1 MWRCACE
8 TSRQIVHAWW
18 NQRTSLW
25 ARGGAITRVEHGD
38 CSARY
43 WSARVSPA
51 CVCAKDLTPGASAV
65 GLPASPPPAGDH
77 LRSRY
82 AISNGSPI

>member
-1 MWRCACE
+1 MALRLRNLTANCARLAESAHFALGTWRD
-8 TSRQIVHAWW
+8 
-18 NQRTSLW
+18 
-25 ARGGAITRVEHGD
+25 ITRVEHGD